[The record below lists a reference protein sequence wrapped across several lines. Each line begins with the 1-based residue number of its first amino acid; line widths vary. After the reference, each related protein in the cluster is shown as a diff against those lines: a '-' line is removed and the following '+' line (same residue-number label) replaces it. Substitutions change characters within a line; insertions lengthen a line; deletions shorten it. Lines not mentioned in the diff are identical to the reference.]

1 MKRFVILAAVLFTCA
16 LTASPLK
23 AEQPAKDKTTAVS
36 GPCEGFDC
44 LSLPEPMAKA
54 LKDMPGAM
62 SKAMENF
69 KPEDLKLPSCEGGKC
84 PFEPRQSAPCK
95 EGKC

>member
-1 MKRFVILAAVLFTCA
+1 
-16 LTASPLK
+16 
-23 AEQPAKDKTTAVS
+23 
-36 GPCEGFDC
+36 